1 MLLIL
6 LGFVTLTVVLVQLRF
21 VAFVRGYLGKNVNYS
36 LLKRCFRRL
45 QLWSRRQKTWFKWRK
60 NEHLG
65 TGFWVEK
72 KEKIGSGEGGG
83 GGNRGRATS
92 TFPMSL
98 PHATSSRFLAPFAQ
112 TQSLFICYSLWRKY
126 IHPNWRVLSLS
137 EKSTLTNLFN
147 YSFYSDEGVRMAAE
161 KTSILIPFRS
171 HTIGHKHHVEDC
183 GF

>member
-36 LLKRCFRRL
+36 LLKRCLRRL
-45 QLWSRRQKTWFKWRK
+45 QLWSRTSVVAWEQASVWRK
-60 NEHLG
+60 R
-65 TGFWVEK
+65 
-72 KEKIGSGEGGG
+72 EKIGSGGGG

-112 TQSLFICYSLWRKY
+112 TQSLFTCYSLWRKY

-137 EKSTLTNLFN
+137 EKSTLTNLYN

-161 KTSILIPFRS
+161 KPVF
-171 HTIGHKHHVEDC
+171 
-183 GF
+183 